1 MGCHFLLQGIFP
13 TQEDLTL
20 TLTLQPVSPVFPALA
35 GGFFTTEP
43 PEKPVSS
50 HGIEQKERESKLIF
64 FLRDSDFIH
73 HNSVQLLPEPSPIPP
88 THLSPR
94 VIAFSWRVELSV
106 ETLVPNIPS
115 HLPLTFRLPLS
126 SSASFIFMSP
136 CPRVSLTLL
145 TFLLHHQLSSK

>member
-1 MGCHFLLQGIFP
+1 MS
-13 TQEDLTL
+13 D
-20 TLTLQPVSPVFPALA
+20 S
-35 GGFFTTEP
+35 
-43 PEKPVSS
+43 
-50 HGIEQKERESKLIF
+50 RESLSECCAVCLCLCRKPGTHPQILILSHPPYPTSHQV
-64 FLRDSDFIH
+64 LRSSTSQISIFSLFASLLADFIH

-126 SSASFIFMSP
+126 SSASFIFKSP

-145 TFLLHHQLSSK
+145 TFLLHHQLSFK